1 MPPKYFST
9 IARAARVCYNGRM
22 NEIWNAIV
30 AWAGSVQ
37 LVNMLIV
44 IVVGVIAYKFSGAL
58 IGWLINTVARGVH
71 SKESHGER
79 KKRLKTLSEL
89 FATVAKIIVVLTV
102 VFTVLADLH
111 VNLMPLFATAGV
123 AGVALG
129 FGAQNII
136 KDALAGFF
144 IILENQYRVGDFID
158 ISGVGIPNESGGG
171 TVERLSIRSTT
182 LRDRNGNVHIIPNGA
197 IVQVVNKT
205 LGFSKVH
212 FTFAVAT
219 GTDTESLMKLVNET
233 GEEMAGEAKWKDSIV
248 SPPHFSEVGKIGK
261 DGFNVT
267 VSGTTEPAAQWDV
280 SSEFRRR
287 LIIKMRKRNIETIE
301 TIG

>member
-1 MPPKYFST
+1 MQNF
-9 IARAARVCYNGRM
+9 
-22 NEIWNAIV
+22 WQ
-30 AWAGSVQ
+30 SVIDLAQSIQ
-37 LVNMLIV
+37 LINILLV
-44 IVVGVIAYKFSGAL
+44 IVVGAIIYRFSGV
-58 IGWLINTVARGVH
+58 IISWLLGGIARGIK
-71 SKESHGER
+71 SREDKNER
-79 KKRLKTLSEL
+79 KKRLKTLTNL
-89 FATVAKIIVVLTV
+89 FTTVAKVVVALTV
-102 VFTVLADLH
+102 IFTILSHLH
-111 VNLMPLFATAGV
+111 VNLVPLFASAGV

-129 FGAQNII
+129 FGAQNMI

-182 LRDRNGNVHIIPNGA
+182 LRDRDGNAHFIPNGA
-197 IVQVVNKT
+197 IVQVTNKT

-219 GTDTESLMKLVNET
+219 GTDTETLIKLINDM
-233 GEEMAGEAKWKDSIV
+233 GHEMSKEPDWKNKIV
-248 SPPHFSEVGKIGK
+248 DPPHFSEIGKIGK
-261 DGFNVT
+261 EGFNVT
-267 VSGTTEPAAQWDV
+267 VSGITEPADQWDV

-287 LIIKMRKRNIETIE
+287 LVIKMRKTGVETIE